1 MGSLKKMK
9 LAFAVFVAAASA
21 VEWPNV
27 DINYTYPQPLGMY
40 PGEEKKQT
48 TCAEVEAALMA
59 SENNSMHKTHL
70 SLPYFKECA
79 DKCMEFQN
87 MEITGGMG
95 NQRCWSKDEIT
106 IAESARIESCWCN
119 DEVNEGDPW
128 RPDGTKKYP
137 QSDSQKGSLMT
148 GYMCLYWGMPAFN
161 CDIRNLEDMVLGNPA
176 EEACAEAQ
184 AKLDASDD
192 FFERLGLQGECE
204 EACDEFEDETCGFL
218 INGISFALL
227 ALLAFLRN

>member
-1 MGSLKKMK
+1 MK

-40 PGEEKKQT
+40 PGDEKKQT
-48 TCAEVEAALMA
+48 TCAEAEAALMA

-95 NQRCWSKDEIT
+95 NQRCWSKMKLQLLSPPALSPAGVT
-106 IAESARIESCWCN
+106 MKSMK
-119 DEVNEGDPW
+119 VTHGDL
-128 RPDGTKKYP
+128 TE
-137 QSDSQKGSLMT
+137 QK
-148 GYMCLYWGMPAFN
+148 N
-161 CDIRNLEDMVLGNPA
+161 IH
-176 EEACAEAQ
+176 
-184 AKLDASDD
+184 
-192 FFERLGLQGECE
+192 
-204 EACDEFEDETCGFL
+204 
-218 INGISFALL
+218 
-227 ALLAFLRN
+227 